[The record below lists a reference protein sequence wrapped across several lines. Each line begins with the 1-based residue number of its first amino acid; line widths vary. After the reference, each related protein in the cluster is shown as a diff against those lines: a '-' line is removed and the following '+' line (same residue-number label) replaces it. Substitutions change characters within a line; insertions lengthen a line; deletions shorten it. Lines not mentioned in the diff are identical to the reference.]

1 MQMDLDLI
9 TLTGYLINPVTGAVG
24 WLVGS
29 RRRKIT
35 AIGEMQDTINL
46 LVAKNNEY
54 LTEMVSVKKE
64 LTIVRMENA
73 ELKKGQELMTGKL
86 EELQR
91 ENQELK
97 RLREENDGLRQKLAN
112 LLDAE
117 NATERKSVDV
127 KVARSKTTK
136 TKPSDNG
143 GH

>member
-1 MQMDLDLI
+1 MNLDLI
-9 TLTGYLINPVTGAVG
+9 TLTGYLITPVSGAIG

-97 RLREENDGLRQKLAN
+97 RLREENEGLRQQVAE
-112 LLDAE
+112 LLNGGGVPEGKTAVG
-117 NATERKSVDV
+117 KSP
-127 KVARSKTTK
+127 R
-136 TKPSDNG
+136 TKPVKPKTSDDG